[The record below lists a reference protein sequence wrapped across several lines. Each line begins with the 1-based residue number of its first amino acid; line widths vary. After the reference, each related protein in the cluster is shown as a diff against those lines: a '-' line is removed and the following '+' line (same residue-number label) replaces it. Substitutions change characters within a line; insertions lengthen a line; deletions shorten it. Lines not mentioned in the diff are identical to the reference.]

1 MTDFMPSDFDGNQGQ
16 RVMLSNLDLDL
27 IDRCAARRHY
37 RILRIAMYA
46 PQSYTGPDHPCSQ
59 GHYGMSRSEAK
70 EFIWNFYSEVSWLTY
85 LGSK

>member
-1 MTDFMPSDFDGNQGQ
+1 MIVSD
-16 RVMLSNLDLDL
+16 RYLDLDL

-46 PQSYTGPDHPCSQ
+46 PQSYTGPDRPCYQ
-59 GHYGMSRSEAK
+59 GCYGMERKDAK
-70 EFIWNFYSEVSWLTY
+70 EFIWYFYDEVSWKSY